1 MLCKTRRESNSF
13 LSSNRRRKSTFYDMT
28 FAFIESETNNI
39 SIMLLGFI
47 YFIGDVMKYPFTLTC
62 IAALLSGLSSA
73 AIAADVPAGTVLA
86 KQQDLV
92 RHIKDEPA
100 SLDPAKAVGLPE
112 IQVIRDLFEGLVNQ
126 DANGNIIPGV
136 ATRWQTN
143 DQKIWTFTLRND
155 AKWSDGT
162 PVTAQDFVYSW
173 QRLVDPATTSPFAW
187 FAALAGIANAQNIID
202 GKAKPDSLG
211 VTAVDAH
218 TLRVQLDKPLPWFV
232 NLTANFSLYPVNKTN
247 VESDKNW
254 TRPGKLVGNGAYV
267 LADRVVN
274 EKLVATPNK
283 HYWDN
288 AKTVI
293 QKVTFVPINQESAA
307 TKRYLAGDIDITES
321 FPKNQYQKL
330 LKELPGQVY
339 TPAQLGTYYYAFNT
353 QKGPT
358 ADARV
363 RLALSMTIDRR
374 IIAEKVLG
382 TGEKPAWRLTPDVT
396 AGFTPQPSAME
407 QSSQAEL
414 NAQAKTLLQAAGY
427 GPNRP
432 LKLTLLYNTSEN
444 HQKIAIAVASMWKK
458 NLGVD
463 VKLQNQE
470 WKTYIDSRN
479 TGNFD
484 VIRASWVGDYNE
496 PSTFLSLLTSTNT
509 GNIARFNEPAYDK
522 VIRQAAMENT
532 ATARNADY
540 NEAEKILAEKAPIA
554 PIYQYTNGR
563 LIKPWLKGYPITN
576 PEDVAYTHTMYLIK
590 H

>member
-1 MLCKTRRESNSF
+1 MKF
-13 LSSNRRRKSTFYDMT
+13 PVSSVC
-28 FAFIESETNNI
+28 FA
-39 SIMLLGFI
+39 L
-47 YFIGDVMKYPFTLTC
+47 V
-62 IAALLSGLSSA
+62 LSGVSSQSF
-73 AIAADVPAGTVLA
+73 AADVPQGTVLA
-86 KQQDLV
+86 QQQVLV

-126 DANGNIIPGV
+126 DSKGNIIPGV
-136 ATRWQTN
+136 ATKWQTN
-143 DQKIWTFTLRND
+143 DNRVWTFTLRDD

-173 QRLVDPATTSPFAW
+173 RRLVDPKTTSPFAS
-187 FAALAGIANAQNIID
+187 FAALAGMANAQDIID
-202 GKAKPDSLG
+202 GKATPDKLG
-211 VTAVDAH
+211 VTAVDAK

-232 NLTANFSLYPVNKTN
+232 NLTANFSLYPVQKAN
-247 VESDKNW
+247 VDSDPNW
-254 TRPGKLVGNGAYV
+254 TRPGKLIGNGAYV
-267 LADRVVN
+267 LKDRVVN
-274 EKLVATPNK
+274 EKLVVVPNTN
-283 HYWDN
+283 YWDN

-293 QKVTFVPINQESAA
+293 KQVTFVPINQESNA
-307 TKRYLAGDIDITES
+307 TKRYQAGDIDITES
-321 FPKNQYQKL
+321 FPKTQYKQL
-330 LKELPGQVY
+330 LKQIPGQVY
-339 TPAQLGTYYYAFNT
+339 TPPQLGTYYYAFNT

-363 RLALSMTIDRR
+363 RLALSLSIDRR
-374 IIAEKVLG
+374 IMADKVLG
-382 TGEKPAWRLTPDVT
+382 TGEKPAWRFTPDVT
-396 AGFTPQPSAME
+396 AGFKPQPSAEEKM
-407 QSSQAEL
+407 SQEEL
-414 NAQAKTLLQAAGY
+414 NAQAKTLLAAAGY

-496 PSTFLSLLTSTNT
+496 PSTFLSLLTSSHS
-509 GNIARFNEPAYDK
+509 GNISRFSDPAYDK
-522 VIRQAAMENT
+522 IINQATQETT
-532 ATARNADY
+532 AEARNADY
-540 NEAEKILAEKAPIA
+540 NEAEKILAAQAPIA

-563 LIKPWLKGYPITN
+563 LIKPWVKGYPIDN
-576 PEDVAYTHTMYLIK
+576 PEDVAYSRTMYIIK